1 MGSVVLNGA
10 TSGATTITP
19 TDAVT
24 VSLTLPST
32 SGTLALAGGS
42 TGTVNSGTQYQLG
55 YYASTGTAISGNAN
69 IKTDANS
76 NLNLAATSATL
87 NSANTFG
94 FKNRIINGGMVI
106 DQRNAGASVATSGT
120 SPTYTLD
127 RWAANFSQTS
137 KYTVQQTP
145 STTETGYATRVAA
158 GFQNYLACT
167 STSAYSLG
175 VTDLFSMVQRIEG
188 YNIADLAWGTANA
201 KTVTLFAWV
210 YSSLTGTFGGS
221 IINSDVSR
229 TYPFT
234 YSIPTANTW
243 TQISV
248 TITGDTTGTWLTTN
262 GVGMRVYF
270 NLGCGTGLA
279 ASAGTWIAGGYYGA
293 TGCVNVVGTNGATFY
308 ITGVQLEVGTQATS
322 FDFRD
327 YGRELMM
334 CQRYYQAVSSPT
346 GGFPYGISTAQVYA
360 GTNVQGSLP
369 LSCPMRATPS
379 ATQTGVHLSGGSTG
393 TADVLLSSFGT
404 IYYDGKSNLLGFGGT
419 VASTQTG
426 GYNWSLYL
434 SSTVGYQLS
443 AEL

>member
-32 SGTLALAGGS
+32 TGTLGLA
-42 TGTVNSGTQYQLG
+42 SG
-55 YYASTGTAISGNAN
+55 
-69 IKTDANS
+69 
-76 NLNLAATSATL
+76 SATQSI
-87 NSANTFG
+87 NAQNTFG
-94 FKNRIINGGMVI
+94 FKNRIINGNMVI
-106 DQRNAGASVATSGT
+106 NQRYGTTLQTGASGFVTDRFQVLNSSAGT
-120 SPTYTLD
+120 VN
-127 RWAANFSQTS
+127 AQT
-137 KYTVQQTP
+137 V
-145 STTETGYATRVAA
+145 TTAPA
-158 GFQNYLACT
+158 GFTY
-167 STSAYSLG
+167 STQLTVGTADTAVGSSDSVMFYQTL
-175 VTDLFSMVQRIEG
+175 EG
-188 YNIADLAWGTANA
+188 YNIADLNWGTANA
-201 KTVTLFAWV
+201 KTVTLSFWV
-210 YSSLTGTFGGS
+210 YSSLVG
-221 IINSDVSR
+221 
-229 TYPFT
+229 T
-234 YSIPTANTW
+234 YSGSLVDQAGNYSFPFNYTISSANTW
-243 TQISV
+243 EQKSV
-248 TITGDTTGTWLTTN
+248 TITGPTSGTFGKVNDVGFYLEISLMTGSTYQGTPNAWAVGNFRGTASQVNWMATSGNTWQI
-262 GVGMRVYF
+262 
-270 NLGCGTGLA
+270 
-279 ASAGTWIAGGYYGA
+279 S
-293 TGCVNVVGTNGATFY
+293 
-308 ITGVQLEVGTQATS
+308 GVQLEVGSQATS

-419 VASTQTG
+419 VASSQTG